1 MESSNIAGW
10 MVTLAGIVAALVP
23 ASTLYLQRADARHR
37 ASEAAGNRRRSYERE
52 SVRVFD
58 EYVELYQTLL
68 MIDGMSAEDSAIATA
83 MRKTALSKDILKDP
97 ARHLY
102 SAEEAPKS

>member
-1 MESSNIAGW
+1 MPTENIPGW
-10 MVTLAGIVAALVP
+10 MVALAGIVASLVP
-23 ASTLYLQRADARHR
+23 AATLYLQRADARNR
-37 ASEAAGNRRRSYERE
+37 ANKADSNSRRSYERE

-83 MRKTALSKDILKDP
+83 MRKTALSHEVLKDP

-102 SAEEAPKS
+102 SAEEAPK